1 VNSLP
6 LAAIAL
12 GAGLALAGCKGL
24 EARYHQPPLPVTD
37 AWPLPAATADAGIA
51 ADIGWRDFYTDERL
65 RKLIAQALDNNRDL
79 RVAVLNVE
87 KARATYQV
95 QRAARLPQID
105 ASGSMVR
112 ERASGAQLGLPAG
125 SGGAIV
131 QYYSAGVGVS
141 GFELDLFGRVQS
153 LSHAALQRYF
163 ADADARRAAQ
173 LSLIAEIANAYLT
186 LAADI
191 EHERLG
197 TQTLESQQASY
208 RLTEQRHALGAV
220 STLELSQ
227 ARTTVE
233 AARADAARYRG
244 AIALDRNALTLLVGT
259 PPDPTTLPDGFGA
272 DITGAAP
279 LPAGL
284 PSSVLLRRPD
294 VRQAEHV
301 LRAADAT
308 IGAARAAF
316 FPSIT
321 LTGNVGS
328 TSTELAGLFKSG
340 TGTWS
345 FMPQVN
351 LPIFAAGR
359 LRGNLRAANADRD
372 IALARYEAAIQAA
385 FRDVANAL
393 ALTGTLHEQ
402 NAAQSALAEATGT
415 AFTLSEARY
424 KAGKD
429 SYLTML
435 DSQRSDYAA
444 RQALIGTRLAEES
457 NRVTLYKVL
466 GGGWRDAD
474 ALESSR
480 ATGAAR

>member
-1 VNSLP
+1 MSKLP
-6 LAAIAL
+6 FAVCTLGLSIAL
-12 GAGLALAGCKGL
+12 GGCKGL

-37 AWPLPAATADAGIA
+37 AWPIPAVTADTGA
-51 ADIGWRDFYTDERL
+51 AAEIGWRDFYTDERL
-65 RKLIAQALDNNRDL
+65 RNLIAQALTNNRDL

-95 QRAARLPQID
+95 QRAARLPEID
-105 ASGSMVR
+105 ASGKLVR
-112 ERASGAQLGLPAG
+112 QRASGAQLGLPAG
-125 SGGAIV
+125 SSGEIA
-131 QYYSAGVGVS
+131 QYYSAGLGVS
-141 GFELDLFGRVQS
+141 AFELDLFGRVQS
-153 LSHAALQRYF
+153 LSHAALQQYF

-173 LSLIAEIANAYLT
+173 LSLIAEVANAYLT

-197 TQTLESQQASY
+197 TQTLESQESSY

-233 AARADAARYRG
+233 SARADAARYRG
-244 AIALDRNALTLLVGT
+244 AVAVDRNALTLLVGV
-259 PPDPTTLPDGFGA
+259 PLDPASLPDGFGA
-272 DITGAAP
+272 EVSGAAP
-279 LPAGL
+279 LPAEL

-294 VRQAEHV
+294 VRRAEHV
-301 LRAADAT
+301 LRAADAI

-316 FPSIT
+316 FPSIS
-321 LTGNVGS
+321 LTGNIGS

-372 IALARYEAAIQAA
+372 IALARYEGAIQSA

-393 ALTGTLHEQ
+393 ALSSTLHEQ
-402 NAAQSALAEATGT
+402 NLAQSALAEATGT
-415 AFTLSEARY
+415 AFKLSEARY

-429 SYLTML
+429 SYLTTL

-444 RQALIGTRLAEES
+444 RQTLIGTRLAEES

-466 GGGWRDAD
+466 GGGWRE
-474 ALESSR
+474 ES
-480 ATGAAR
+480 AH

>member
-1 VNSLP
+1 MNRVY
-6 LAAIAL
+6 LAVIGVAATLGL
-12 GAGLALAGCKGL
+12 GACKGL
-24 EARYHQPPLPVTD
+24 EARYHQPALPVTD
-37 AWPLPAATADAGIA
+37 AWPIPPATAEAGAA

-65 RKLIAQALDNNRDL
+65 RKLIAQALGDNRDL

-95 QRAARLPQID
+95 QRAARLPEID
-105 ASGSMVR
+105 ATGSLVR

-131 QYYSAGVGVS
+131 QYESAGVGIS
-141 GFELDLFGRVQS
+141 GFELDLFGRVAS
-153 LSHAALQRYF
+153 LSHAALQQYF

-173 LSLIAEIANAYLT
+173 LSLIAEVANAYLT

-197 TQTLESQQASY
+197 DQTLESQAASY

-220 STLELSQ
+220 SALDLSQ

-244 AIALDRNALTLLVGT
+244 AVALDRNALTLLVGA
-259 PPDPTTLPDGFGA
+259 PLDPALLPDGFGA
-272 DITGAAP
+272 DVAGAAP

-321 LTGNVGS
+321 LTGNFGS
-328 TSTELAGLFKSG
+328 TSTELSGLFKSG

-359 LRGNLRAANADRD
+359 LRANLHAVTAERD
-372 IALARYEAAIQAA
+372 IAVARYEGAIQSA
-385 FRDVANAL
+385 FREVADAL
-393 ALTGTLHEQ
+393 ALTGTLREQ
-402 NAAQSALAEATGT
+402 NLAQSALAEATGS
-415 AFTLSEARY
+415 AFKLSEARY

-435 DSQRSDYAA
+435 DSQRSDYGA
-444 RQALIGTRLAEES
+444 RQALIATRLAEES

-466 GGGWRDAD
+466 GGGWR
-474 ALESSR
+474 EEP
-480 ATGAAR
+480 AR